1 MLTSQFHFWDLSLW
15 RLKNQCERIHLLES
29 QNVYCCFFYG
39 SKIYGITVNFHQQE
53 NDYITCRIQLYA
65 HIYIHIPIHIYTHIH
80 YLYLHVKITQVC
92 NNCNFL
98 FLHLGEHSYGIICK
112 AICLYQLKWQSQI
125 TFIKFITVF
134 MKGKDLTINSL
145 KIAKFLENC

>member
-1 MLTSQFHFWDLSLW
+1 MLTLQFHFWDLSLW

-39 SKIYGITVNFHQQE
+39 IKIYGTTVKFHQQE

-65 HIYIHIPIHIYTHIH
+65 HIYIHIPIRIYTHIH
-80 YLYLHVKITQVC
+80 YLYLHVIITQLC

-98 FLHLGEHSYGIICK
+98 FLDLGEHSYGVICK
-112 AICLYQLKWQSQI
+112 AICLYELKWQSSNYI
-125 TFIKFITVF
+125 Y
-134 MKGKDLTINSL
+134 
-145 KIAKFLENC
+145 KIHHSFYEGQRFNHKFLENC